1 MSEVTQHA
9 PGQII
14 VVTRNAIAEAIATI
28 AEIAGHEVVVLGND
42 DPDGTPRE
50 RLAADPPT
58 PRDAVVLTDHD
69 APEAY
74 DLLRDA
80 LRGAAGYVAMMAS
93 RHRTAAVL
101 EMLRNEGTDAATLE
115 RLHLPAGLNLGG
127 KRPGEIALSVVAEIA
142 AWSNGRSGRPM
153 RDGESA

>member
-1 MSEVTQHA
+1 
-9 PGQII
+9 
-14 VVTRNAIAEAIATI
+14 VTRSAIAEAIATI

-50 RLAADPPT
+50 RLDADPPT
-58 PRDAVVLTDHD
+58 LRDAVVITDHD

-74 DLLRDA
+74 DLLRDT
-80 LRGAAGYVAMMAS
+80 LRSPAGYVAMMAS

-101 EMLRNEGTDAATLE
+101 EMLRAEGADPATLE
-115 RLHLPAGLNLGG
+115 RLHLPAGLDLGG

-142 AWSNGRSGRPM
+142 AWSNGRTGRPM
-153 RDGESA
+153 RERESA